1 MGKGKKGGRP
11 PVDLRRRVAA
21 RDQASLLRLLTA
33 AGASPAVR
41 HRWPSVALLLNMT
54 LRSARTGGRPV
65 SGHELPVLLSDCLR
79 DEPMVRGQE
88 DFVPQDPREVVLARA
103 GHALVRL
110 FPGSVERPVADIAR
124 WALVAEAVD
133 PVLIPRLGFGVNHYV
148 ELALRYTDH
157 AISALAPAW
166 PAGDDLT
173 ERVTVAELQAAATLM
188 NAPIPAQLRQTA
200 QMRAAASW
208 ATAASPRALPFDLH
222 DRQSIFGRY
231 LAVDLPQAG
240 GAPAGTFWLPLAWL
254 TESTGHG
261 VVELSSHAHDDIGA
275 NMRFAQLAADQV
287 RRALHPFSDA
297 VYGAP
302 DLSDGPCVSPKD
314 AVQWIARCGD
324 NRAIAVQLFT
334 SLSGRSPRVPV
345 EPAAVRVAKAA
356 RRHPERLVSID
367 MTVGT
372 AQLEA
377 GLEIVPLLVFASPG
391 HIAARQL
398 PQAASMSLDDL
409 LWAASTMDNDTDLF
423 LFCREMAS
431 PRRPQLQVFEAVN
444 IWQSWQANGKTLHPG
459 AVAPTLIS
467 VAPHQ
472 ADEEWSRS
480 AGRAA
485 LERALTVLDLPP
497 VRDWVSVEGSGDGP
511 FQVYGWST
519 AALGHRAWGPVT
531 DERFPEPTGWTL
543 HTGPV
548 PVAVRCLHPDWEG
561 NARDLLHDLAG
572 AFTFAIGHIADTWA
586 QAHAGAGVTGYVIDL
601 EPMQASEPA
610 GDTLAVSSTGRGHG
624 AAADVVTA
632 RLMVDWATFGDLAAA
647 DSGEGRDMM
656 AAAIRQV
663 MTRAGLNPSAGEAVV
678 RAWQAIAPTI
688 QVDINED
695 ASAAAQLL
703 ASPWP
708 IDEALLSA
716 ADRVVAAAVRAA
728 GVQPGTYHGA
738 DAKELDRDVLA
749 PAALTALTR
758 LLARHDVNDIVAV
771 GMRQLDRAVAD
782 KRRRAGDIQR
792 ARRMTLT
799 WDPIAHAE
807 DIDRTHLTLRRC
819 SETVVE
825 AALRTQPTGSAPVDK
840 LAYMEI
846 TAAAHAYLQATNR
859 SELVH
864 HQLSPT
870 ALIIS
875 ESFAIQTAIGSAATD
890 AGASSTYR
898 FDADAYRHARLT
910 DLLGP
915 AERDDDNA
923 DGKEAEVLTSI
934 DDAMLRA
941 YGTSGTDLLTIL
953 LALTQWSVTLD
964 GDHIARTDTDTV
976 IQHVLDTTV
985 LGEQPDGPDRILA
998 AVDLL
1003 TSSTT
1008 TMNATDWKPW
1018 HARSRQHRL
1027 LTQPLVVGPD
1037 GVLTISPHLCYAVF
1051 TVYGNYLAQGVLPW
1065 TQPPPRPPVDK
1076 ALDKYRD
1083 RRNRRLEHDVAAMLT
1098 EAGYTVRERIKPS
1111 DPQRLRIPELS
1122 TEIDAV
1128 AGRPGS
1134 NTLWL
1139 LEVKDPADTVV
1150 TPEVRRHLDT
1160 FYTGHGRS
1168 PAYAAQ
1174 LDRKLADL
1182 QPHAAQVAGALGLPP
1197 AEPGTSYEV
1206 KAMFV
1211 TRRPVPAAFVGSGYR
1226 FTTLTALLRDLDE
1239 RD

>member
-1 MGKGKKGGRP
+1 M
-11 PVDLRRRVAA
+11 
-21 RDQASLLRLLTA
+21 
-33 AGASPAVR
+33 
-41 HRWPSVALLLNMT
+41 ALLLNMT

-65 SGHELPVLLSDCLR
+65 SEHELPALLRDCLR

-88 DFVPQDPREVVLARA
+88 DFLPQDPREVVLARA
-103 GHALVRL
+103 GHTLVRL

-133 PVLIPRLGFGVNHYV
+133 RVLIRRLGFGVNHYV

-157 AISALAPAW
+157 VIGMLAPSW
-166 PAGDDLT
+166 PAGDDLA
-173 ERVTVAELQAAATLM
+173 ERVTAVELEAAATLM
-188 NAPIPAQLRQTA
+188 DTPIPPRLRLTPE
-200 QMRAAASW
+200 MRAAASW
-208 ATAASPRALPFDLH
+208 ATAASPRVLPFDLN
-222 DRQSIFGRY
+222 DRQSIFGRH
-231 LAVDLPQAG
+231 LAVDLPQTG
-240 GAPAGTFWLPLAWL
+240 GAPARTFWLPPAWL
-254 TESTGHG
+254 PEATGYG
-261 VVELSSHAHDDIGA
+261 VVELSTYAHDDIDA
-275 NMRFAQLAADQV
+275 NMRFAQVAADQV

-334 SLSGRSPRVPV
+334 SLSGRSPRVPG
-345 EPAAVRVAKAA
+345 EPAAVRAA
-356 RRHPERLVSID
+356 RTARRYPDRLVSIELA
-367 MTVGT
+367 VGT
-372 AQLEA
+372 ARLEA

-391 HIAARQL
+391 HIAVRQL
-398 PQAASMSLDDL
+398 PEAASMSLDDL

-431 PRRPQLQVFEAVN
+431 PRRPQLHVFEAVN
-444 IWQSWQANGKTLHPG
+444 IWQSWQANGKSLHPG

-485 LERALTVLDLPP
+485 LEQTLTVLDLPP
-497 VRDWVSVEGSGDGP
+497 VRDWASVAGSGDGP

-519 AALGHRAWGPVT
+519 AALCHQAWGPVT
-531 DERFPEPTGWTL
+531 DERFLEPVGWTL

-548 PVAVRCLHPDWEG
+548 PMALRCLQPDWTG

-572 AFTFAIGHIADTWA
+572 AFAFAIGHIADTWA
-586 QAHAGAGVTGYVIDL
+586 QAHAGSGVTGYVIDL
-601 EPMQASEPA
+601 EPTEAGEPA
-610 GDTLAVSSTGRGHG
+610 GDPLAVASVGRGDG
-624 AAADVVTA
+624 AAPDVVTA
-632 RLMVDWATFGDLAAA
+632 RLVVDWATFGDLAAA
-647 DSGEGRDMM
+647 DSGAGRDMM
-656 AAAIRQV
+656 AAAMRQV
-663 MTRAGLNPSAGEAVV
+663 MIGAGLSLSVGDAVA

-695 ASAAAQLL
+695 TSAAAQLL

-708 IDEALLSA
+708 IDEALVSA

-738 DAKELDRDVLA
+738 EAKKLDRDVLA

-758 LLARHDVNDIVAV
+758 LLARYDVNEVVAV

-782 KRRRAGDIQR
+782 KRRRAADIQR

-825 AALRTQPTGSAPVDK
+825 AALRTQPSGSAPVDK

-846 TAAAHAYLQATNR
+846 IAAAHAYLQATNR

-864 HQLSPT
+864 HQLNPT
-870 ALIIS
+870 ALTIS
-875 ESFAIQTAIGSAATD
+875 ESFAIRTAMDSAATG

-915 AERDDDNA
+915 AKRDADDDTA
-923 DGKEAEVLTSI
+923 AAEAAVLTTI

-941 YGTSGTDLLTIL
+941 YGTSGTDLLTTL
-953 LALTQWSVTLD
+953 LALTRWPVTTE
-964 GDHIARTDTDTV
+964 GDHIARADTGSV

-985 LGEQPDGPDRILA
+985 LGEQPDGPDRVRA

-1018 HARSRQHRL
+1018 HARNRQHRL
-1027 LTQPLVVGPD
+1027 LTQPLVAGSD
-1037 GVLTISPHLCYAVF
+1037 GVLAISPHLCYAVF
-1051 TVYGNYLAQGVLPW
+1051 TVYGNYLSQGLLPW

-1083 RRNRRLEHDVAAMLT
+1083 RRNRQLEHNVAALLT
-1098 EAGYTVRERIKPS
+1098 DAGYIVRERIKPS
-1111 DPQRLRIPELS
+1111 DPQRLGVPELS

-1134 NTLWL
+1134 YTLWL
-1139 LEVKDPADTVV
+1139 LEAKDPADTVA

-1160 FYTGHGRS
+1160 FYTGHRKS

-1182 QPHAAQVAGALGLPP
+1182 QPHAAQVAVALGLPP
-1197 AEPGTSYEV
+1197 AEPDSSYEV

-1211 TRRPVPAAFVGSGYR
+1211 TRRPVPASFVGSGYR
-1226 FTTLTALLRDLDE
+1226 FTTLTTLLNDLSTPAAVRDHGWSSRL
-1239 RD
+1239 RRRV